1 MNTNFTLWGNSMA
14 LAIFNYSD
22 AQAGQSLAAAQA
34 DRIIRVERLILTS
47 WVGVAITL
55 VSDPG
60 GVGEVAI
67 SATLRYSPGG
77 LGVFEFPKPYALITE
92 RGRALG
98 LNTSFQSSSGNYGVM
113 VWYEYVQ

>member
-1 MNTNFTLWGNSMA
+1 MA

-22 AQAGQSLAAAQA
+22 AQAGQTLAAAQP
-34 DRIIRVERLILTS
+34 DRIIRVERLIITS

-60 GVGEVAI
+60 GVGEAAI

-77 LGVFEFPKPYALITE
+77 LGVFEFPKPYALTTE

-98 LNTSFQSSSGNYGVM
+98 LNTSFQSSAGNYGVM